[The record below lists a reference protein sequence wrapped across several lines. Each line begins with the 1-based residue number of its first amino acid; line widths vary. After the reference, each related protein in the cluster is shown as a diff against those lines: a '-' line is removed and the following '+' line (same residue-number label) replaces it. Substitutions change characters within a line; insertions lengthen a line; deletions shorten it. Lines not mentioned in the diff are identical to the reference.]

1 MRIVG
6 FVRPSPS
13 AEAPASSESSSASRD
28 ATVSPGDADAARGA
42 GRGGLAVA
50 GAKAWFILVGLVQQ
64 TLLPRFIGMDGYGA
78 FSIVLAVANIPNN
91 VVTASSIQGVSRAV
105 AGAGADHEEAAQRRA
120 LRIHAVIAPCLAAL
134 FFALAPLAADFEHA
148 PHVLRPLRI
157 FSGVLFVYGLYTPL
171 IGALNGKR
179 RFLAQAG
186 LDVTFAT
193 LRTIGMLG
201 AAYWL
206 GKRLDGPTGAAI
218 GVATA
223 AAAIL
228 PIALATAGAGRAGP
242 GGIGPAQHLAA
253 LGPIALGQLFLNLLM
268 QADIWLLRRFAHES
282 GEAAGVA
289 GEALRKGTD
298 SLVGAYRAAQL
309 FAFLPYQL
317 LLSITFILFPMV
329 ARAHAQNDGA
339 AVRAYVRTGL
349 RLGVV
354 LAGLMIS
361 CTSGLAPELL
371 RFAYPQEAAD
381 NAGTALRILALGQGA
396 FAIFGIETTVL
407 VSLSRERWSAM
418 VTGAAAL
425 LVACFCWAAVP
436 SAPFDAELLLRTALS
451 TSLALALAAGTGAIL
466 VLRIAKSFAPGK
478 TMLRTALAM
487 AAAIGLGSFL
497 PWWGRPFL
505 AVEVVL
511 VVATYLGV
519 AIVTGE
525 ITRDDLAMIKAVL
538 RRKRNATK
546 AP

>member
-13 AEAPASSESSSASRD
+13 AEAPASSDPSSASP
-28 ATVSPGDADAARGA
+28 ASTGQSDADVARGA

-105 AGAGADHEEAAQRRA
+105 AGAGAEQEEQAQRRA
-120 LRIHAVIAPCLAAL
+120 LRIHAVIAPCVAAL
-134 FFALAPLAADFEHA
+134 FFALAPLAAEFEHA

-157 FSGVLFVYGLYTPL
+157 FAVVLFVYGLYTPL

-179 RFLAQAG
+179 RFVAQAG
-186 LDVTFAT
+186 LDITFAT

-223 AAAIL
+223 AATIL

-242 GGIGPAQHLAA
+242 GGIGPMRHLAA

-282 GEAAGVA
+282 GEAAGIA
-289 GEALRKGTD
+289 GEALRSGTD

-329 ARAHAQNDGA
+329 ARAHAQKDDA
-339 AVRAYVRTGL
+339 SVRGYVRTGL

-371 RFAYPQEAAD
+371 RFAYPQQAAD
-381 NAGTALRILALGQGA
+381 SAGTALRILALGQGA

-407 VSLSRERWSAM
+407 VSLSRERWSAT

-425 LVACFCWAAVP
+425 LVACFCWTVVP
-436 SAPFDAELLLRTALS
+436 SAPFDSTLLVRTALS
-451 TSLALALAAGTGAIL
+451 TSLALALAASTGAIL
-466 VLRIAKSFAPGK
+466 VVRAAGGFAPGK
-478 TMLRTALAM
+478 TLVRTALAM
-487 AAAIGLGSFL
+487 AAAIGVGSLL

-505 AVEVVL
+505 LVEVAL
-511 VVATYLGV
+511 VVAIYLAV

-525 ITRDDLAMIKAVL
+525 LTQKDVAMVKAIVA
-538 RRKRNATK
+538 RKRGATK
-546 AP
+546 AT